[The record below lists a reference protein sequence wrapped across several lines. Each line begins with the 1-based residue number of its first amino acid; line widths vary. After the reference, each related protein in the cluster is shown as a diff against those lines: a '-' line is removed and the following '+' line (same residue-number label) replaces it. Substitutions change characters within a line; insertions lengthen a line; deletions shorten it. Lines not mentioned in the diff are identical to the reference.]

1 MAYTAINL
9 VKKVETINTLGDL
22 VETYVRRQV
31 YAEEKSVGM
40 TEVYQAMAIGY
51 KPEIRF
57 VLENFMD
64 YQGEEL
70 VEYTPFMSTDT
81 AILRVLR
88 TYRTGDQIELTCYA
102 SIDNPKVQP
111 VPDPPTPT
119 EGDNNGNTEEP
130 DEGQVQEGKE

>member
-88 TYRTGDQIELTCYA
+88 TYRTGDQIELTCYQDN
-102 SIDNPKVQP
+102 SNPKV
-111 VPDPPTPT
+111 VP
-119 EGDNNGNTEEP
+119 EP
-130 DEGQVQEGKE
+130 EVN

>member
-9 VKKVETINTLGDL
+9 VKKVETINELGDL
-22 VETYVRRQV
+22 VEAYVRRQV
-31 YAEEKSVGM
+31 MAEEKSVGM

-64 YQGEEL
+64 YHGEEL
-70 VEYTPFMSTDT
+70 VEYTPFMSDEA

-88 TYRTGDQIELTCYA
+88 TYRSGDQIELTCYQDN
-102 SIDNPKVQP
+102 SNPKAVTTNA
-111 VPDPPTPT
+111 DT
-119 EGDNNGNTEEP
+119 
-130 DEGQVQEGKE
+130 